1 MQNTRETEKTHS
13 DIDRHYGSTKKGK
26 DSIDLTMTDSTGR
39 MKTTDEREMIFEREA
54 VRESRR
60 S

>member
-1 MQNTRETEKTHS
+1 MQNTRETEITHS

-26 DSIDLTMTDSTGR
+26 DSIDLTMTDSSGR
-39 MKTTDEREMIFEREA
+39 MKATDEREMIFEREV